1 MAEYDLSRELRNT
14 IAQYKMLSRMIESD
28 PLAVRLIHELVAV
41 LEEQLRETEYP
52 LAPKQQGND

>member
-14 IAQYKMLSRMIESD
+14 IAQYKMLSHMIESD
-28 PLAVRLIHELVAV
+28 PLAVRLIIELVAE

-52 LAPKQQGND
+52 LAPKQQGDD